1 MNPNTF
7 PKVKVGKIKYYLD
20 FPPKGCLDISI
31 WRFRDGAPI
40 QRAPVCG
47 IADPVI
53 IKIIQLRKKNEPLR
67 ILSAFFLS
75 LFCAGI
81 LFLSAAEGRAQES
94 IRVLIHRDVSQ
105 FTVGAEELTLK
116 DLATGHT
123 LFHNRRTSSL
133 TIERLAGARL
143 RVRGT
148 GIAAPSFL
156 LASPRGFSI
165 NGRRFRDQIR
175 VYPAN
180 AGYLW
185 VVNILSREDYLA
197 GLVNWEIS
205 SQWPFE
211 AVKAQVVAAR
221 TYAQFQKLN
230 RAGEL
235 FDVEGTTSDQ
245 VYGGMEREDFLSR
258 KAVRE
263 TEGEMILFRGEPI
276 FAVYHSCCGGT
287 TESPEYLWA
296 GNFPYLKSMECPHC
310 LGSPYF
316 VWNYQVDGVR
326 LRSALNSM
334 NGLGSRV
341 VDLRLGQR
349 SESRRILQVSV
360 VGERGRVDLNGP
372 EFRRL
377 LGRDL
382 LRSTN
387 FTVKEKDGVFLFAGL
402 GWGHGAGLCQWGIKG
417 MAENGENYRSMLRYY
432 YKNVTFGKPPG

>member
-1 MNPNTF
+1 
-7 PKVKVGKIKYYLD
+7 L
-20 FPPKGCLDISI
+20 
-31 WRFRDGAPI
+31 RF
-40 QRAPVCG
+40 
-47 IADPVI
+47 
-53 IKIIQLRKKNEPLR
+53 
-67 ILSAFFLS
+67 LSAHFLF

-81 LFLSAAEGRAQES
+81 IFFSAAEGGAQEP
-94 IRVLIHRDVSQ
+94 IRVLIHRDVSL
-105 FTVGAEELTLK
+105 FTVAGEDLTLK
-116 DLATGHT
+116 DLTTGHL
-123 LFHNRRTSSL
+123 LFHNRKASSL
-133 TIERLAGARL
+133 TIERLPGVRL
-143 RVRGT
+143 RVRGS
-148 GIAAPSFL
+148 GISAPSFL
-156 LASPRGFSI
+156 LAAPRGFSI
-165 NGRRFRDQIR
+165 NGRRFRDQLR

-180 AGYLW
+180 AGHLW
-185 VVNILSREDYLA
+185 VVNVLSREDYLA

-221 TYAQFQKLN
+221 TYAQFQKSS

-235 FDVEGTTSDQ
+235 FDVEATTSDQ

-276 FAVYHSCCGGT
+276 FAVYHSCCGGK
-287 TESPEYLWA
+287 TESPEYLWP
-296 GNFPYLKSMECPHC
+296 GNFPYLKTMECPHC

-316 VWNYQVDGVR
+316 VWNYRIDGLR

-334 NGLGSRV
+334 NSLGSRV
-341 VDLRLGQR
+341 VELRLGQR
-349 SESRRILQVSV
+349 SESQRILQVSV
-360 VGERGRVDLNGP
+360 QGEKGRVDLSGP
-372 EFRRL
+372 DFRRL

-417 MAENGENYRSMLRYY
+417 MAENGEGYRSMLRYY
-432 YKNVTFGKPPG
+432 YKNVTFGKFPG